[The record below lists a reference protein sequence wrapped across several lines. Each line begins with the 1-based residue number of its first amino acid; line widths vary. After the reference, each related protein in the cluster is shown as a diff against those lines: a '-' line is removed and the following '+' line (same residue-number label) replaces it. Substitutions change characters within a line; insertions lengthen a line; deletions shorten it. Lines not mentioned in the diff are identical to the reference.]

1 MSTVA
6 MVFAVL
12 AFAGAAASWIIG
24 AVLAGRSL
32 AAAGKGNA
40 SARVLAFVTWPF
52 AARQMQG
59 ADADN
64 AASLN
69 KAIVAFFVCVMLGV
83 AFISAATNLQRFS
96 K

>member
-1 MSTVA
+1 MPTVV

-12 AFAGAAASWIIG
+12 AFAGAAASWIAG

-32 AAAGKGNA
+32 AAAGRGDTVT
-40 SARVLAFVTWPF
+40 RLLAFVTWPF
-52 AARQMQG
+52 AARRLQG
-59 ADADN
+59 QGTDH

-69 KAIVAFFVCVMLGV
+69 KAIVAFFVCVTLGV
-83 AFISAATNLQRFS
+83 ALVSASTNLQRFS